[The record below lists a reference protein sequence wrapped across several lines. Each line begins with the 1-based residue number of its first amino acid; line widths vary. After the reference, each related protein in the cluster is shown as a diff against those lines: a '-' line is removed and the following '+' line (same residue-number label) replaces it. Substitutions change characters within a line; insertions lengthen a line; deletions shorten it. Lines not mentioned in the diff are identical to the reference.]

1 MSAKTEGGI
10 SNATVQEEEEQIAAD
25 PAEIG
30 PEISHKTSVKADY
43 FAGEEGSQA
52 RDMKWI
58 EGDEGKSA
66 RIFIDETENDPAA
79 DIISSV
85 VYIKLP
91 FSFLQEVHKRDT
103 ANIDKDVREK
113 PIHSKVEE
121 TATKNGMHTSLE
133 EAESKNTNQED
144 TSILQDPDDEI
155 DLVAGYPLQM
165 QLIAKDYC
173 ETIG

>member
-1 MSAKTEGGI
+1 MTLVMKEKRMERFLGHDEMKDFVDDMDAH
-10 SNATVQEEEEQIAAD
+10 NEQ
-25 PAEIG
+25 
-30 PEISHKTSVKADY
+30 
-43 FAGEEGSQA
+43 
-52 RDMKWI
+52 WI

-66 RIFIDETENDPAA
+66 RIFIDETENDLAD

-91 FSFLQEVHKRDT
+91 FSFLQEVTIHKRDK

-133 EAESKNTNQED
+133 EAGSKNTNQED
-144 TSILQDPDDEI
+144 TRSILQDPDDEI
-155 DLVAGYPLQM
+155 DLVAG
-165 QLIAKDYC
+165 
-173 ETIG
+173 EF

>member
-52 RDMKWI
+52 RDMKDFVDDMDAHNEQWI

-155 DLVAGYPLQM
+155 DLVAG
-165 QLIAKDYC
+165 
-173 ETIG
+173 EF

>member
-30 PEISHKTSVKADY
+30 PGISHKTSVKADY

-52 RDMKWI
+52 RDMKDFVDNMDAHNEQWI

-155 DLVAGYPLQM
+155 DLVAG
-165 QLIAKDYC
+165 
-173 ETIG
+173 EF